1 MSKITKIE
9 TGKRNKERVNV
20 YIDDEYAFSINM
32 ELVYKF
38 GLKVNEEVNKEKL
51 IEISKSENL
60 SKCKE
65 SALRTIERSYKT
77 EKEIRDKLLAKE
89 FDIET
94 VDSTINFLIEYGFI
108 DDSKFVSMYIKDRIR
123 TQGRN
128 KIRYSLIS
136 KGVNKLLIEEV
147 FSTLDR
153 DDEMER
159 AIILCEKKYLNIS
172 KREDDDFKI
181 KNKLTRYLLGRGY
194 DYDIAKEV
202 IKEVFI
208 KYKGE

>member
-51 IEISKSENL
+51 IEISNSENL

-136 KGVNKLLIEEV
+136 KGVNKLLIEDA